1 MALTIYSSKY
11 PNCILEIIEVV
22 LFNFFFSKSSSNST
36 KKVIRKPN
44 LANLFHRLGLRPTC
58 GSFDTNG
65 YLHFSVSLQ
74 SNNLMTT
81 PYSDYQVYLH
91 NKISELKESG
101 LGYRRISDLLNKE
114 GIKTCRGKT
123 FSNSSVHSILKKK
136 LIRDTRNEKEFDN
149 KVSKFE
155 LKYI

>member
-1 MALTIYSSKY
+1 
-11 PNCILEIIEVV
+11 
-22 LFNFFFSKSSSNST
+22 
-36 KKVIRKPN
+36 
-44 LANLFHRLGLRPTC
+44 
-58 GSFDTNG
+58 
-65 YLHFSVSLQ
+65 
-74 SNNLMTT
+74 MTT

-91 NKISELKESG
+91 NKISELKKSG

-136 LIRDTRNEKEFDN
+136 LIRDNRNEKEFDN